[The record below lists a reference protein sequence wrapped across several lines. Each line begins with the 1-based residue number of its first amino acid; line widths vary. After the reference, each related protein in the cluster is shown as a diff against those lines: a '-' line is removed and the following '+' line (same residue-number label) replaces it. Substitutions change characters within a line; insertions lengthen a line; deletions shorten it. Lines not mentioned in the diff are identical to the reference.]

1 MITLLKKFR
10 FSALF
15 LTNEEH
21 QAAAADTG
29 DTTQRARD
37 STVMS
42 SPPPGLIQKFE
53 SWDAE
58 TRRIS
63 RRESKQA
70 WSPPGLEDTKL
81 EDEELEEVPSVI
93 ENKSISSK
101 ATPTT
106 SPKER
111 KRKDRRG
118 SGRRYSFETVRRMSA
133 NITKMFT
140 PTRRG
145 SASQN
150 SEHRGRVFWL
160 HHGECTNDEKNALT
174 GVIDASLTEFGVHQ
188 ATKAGRD
195 LARIVSDNK
204 IKINVVYSSYMLRA
218 LETVKQVIEQD
229 GVVEEDCQYFV
240 RGDLAGR
247 SFGVF
252 TNTNQ
257 SLLRSALGFEIF
269 ENLVHS
275 SEASPLGGEGIVSV
289 HRRCERFYTKQI
301 LPHLLIGD
309 NVLVVTHSCNLN
321 VMAYVLCLSVCV
333 TYKQTHTH
341 SHTHTQIRSGK
352 KRNLKIS
359 SF

>member
-1 MITLLKKFR
+1 M
-10 FSALF
+10 A
-15 LTNEEH
+15 
-21 QAAAADTG
+21 
-29 DTTQRARD
+29 
-37 STVMS
+37 
-42 SPPPGLIQKFE
+42 SPPPGLIEKFE
-53 SWDAE
+53 SWDKE
-58 TRRIS
+58 TRRLS
-63 RRESKQA
+63 EKRESKVA
-70 WSPPGLEDTKL
+70 WSPPGLEQVPSPISDN
-81 EDEELEEVPSVI
+81 EELEEVPNI
-93 ENKSISSK
+93 GIS
-101 ATPTT
+101 PRNNIVM
-106 SPKER
+106 SPR
-111 KRKDRRG
+111 NNTGNDTRQAKRKDRRG

-140 PTRRG
+140 RRG
-145 SASQN
+145 SASLD
-150 SEHRGRVFWL
+150 EEEYKGRVFWL

-195 LARIVSDNK
+195 LARIVSDSGV
-204 IKINVVYSSYMLRA
+204 KINVVYSSYMLRA
-218 LETVKQVIEQD
+218 LETVKQVIEQK
-229 GVVEEDCQYFV
+229 GVVDKDCQYFV

-309 NVLVVTHSCNLN
+309 NVLIVTHSCNLN
-321 VMAYVLCLSVCV
+321 VMAYVFFFYSQ
-333 TYKQTHTH
+333 Y
-341 SHTHTQIRSGK
+341 S
-352 KRNLKIS
+352 
-359 SF
+359 